1 MTGLPDE
8 SEAHQAGTLPA
19 DPRVG
24 TKPVA
29 VDVPRVLT
37 MRELLNFSAEKA
49 LNPDPRRSRLTTGHY
64 KLDRIT
70 GGYQSGMVWVLAA
83 DSGFGKSSDCI
94 KVADENIRAG
104 KRCLVVSSEDSE
116 KLYGDRF
123 MCRRA
128 RVDALAYRDGRL
140 SAEDAV
146 KVKKEAA
153 KGELAPTFIYAGG
166 WKLEDLCIHVDRV
179 IKEAKIDWVGWDWL
193 GAFRTKRNYQD
204 ERIRMR
210 EMAAMMRIVIK
221 RNGVTGCIYSQ
232 VTIDDKTEV
241 PTRQNIRDCR
251 DVAHAADVIVLGFKL
266 KKAAE
271 INGEHMPEGTRC
283 LIVDK
288 VKDGPTG
295 FRFPIPWDARSAC
308 FDTVLDPEAERI
320 KKIIGN
326 DFDDFGQDGDW
337 RNQ

>member
-1 MTGLPDE
+1 MTPHPDE
-8 SEAHQAGTLPA
+8 SEAHQQGKLPVDPRAGTV
-19 DPRVG
+19 RV
-24 TKPVA
+24 A
-29 VDVPRVLT
+29 AEVPRVLT

-49 LNPDPRRSRLTTGHY
+49 LNPDPKRSRLTTGHY
-64 KLDRIT
+64 KLDNIT

-94 KVADENIRAG
+94 KVTDENIRAG

-116 KLYGDRF
+116 KLYGDRY
-123 MCRRA
+123 MCRRT
-128 RVDALAYRDGRL
+128 RVDALAYRDGKL
-140 SAEDAV
+140 SPDDAV
-146 KVKKEAA
+146 KVKLAAA
-153 KGELAPTFIYAGG
+153 KGELVPTFIYAGG
-166 WKLEDLCIHVDRV
+166 WKLEDLCIHVDKV
-179 IKEAKIDWVGWDWL
+179 IKECKIDWVGWDWL

-221 RNGVTGCIYSQ
+221 RNGITGCIYSQ

-266 KKAAE
+266 KKPTD
-271 INGEHMPEGTRC
+271 INGEQLKEGTRC

-295 FRFPIPWDARSAC
+295 FRFPVPWDSRSAC
-308 FDTVLDPEAERI
+308 FDTVLDPERERFQQVV
-320 KKIIGN
+320 GN
-326 DFDDFGQDGDW
+326 QFDDFGEDW